1 MIHLSLAAATI
12 DSLAVGVTCWIGAL
26 ILNWWAPADAGW
38 AKGAVGEALLRLR
51 VCRLLHRRPVV
62 FTGGRLGT
70 VPQVSELV
78 LYLEVAVAYSVVN
91 RPIKIS
97 KCLAAKF

>member
-1 MIHLSLAAATI
+1 M
-12 DSLAVGVTCWIGAL
+12 
-26 ILNWWAPADAGW
+26 
-38 AKGAVGEALLRLR
+38 
-51 VCRLLHRRPVV
+51 
-62 FTGGRLGT
+62 GGRLGT

-97 KCLAAKF
+97 KCLAARF